1 MTNSQKYIAKTF
13 AGLEDVLAKELT
25 GLGAKDIK
33 TLRRG
38 VQFAGDKKL
47 MYEANYLCRT
57 ALRVIKPIATFKAF
71 DEDQLYNEIGKIN
84 WSEYMGLNNTFS
96 IDGITSYSNI
106 THSKYLALKT
116 KDAIVD
122 QFREKFGKRPSVN
135 KDYPDLS
142 INVRIFKNECTVS
155 LDSSGESLHKRGY
168 RKATGPAPLN
178 EVLAAG
184 LIQMSGWNA
193 NSNFIDPM
201 CGSGTI
207 PIEAALLA
215 LNIPAGFF
223 REDYAFK
230 KWKDFDAELW
240 EGIKNKAKENK
251 KEFKYKIWGSDWSGR
266 ILTTAKE
273 NVASAGLE
281 NEITI
286 KTSFFD
292 DLEPP
297 EGGGF
302 ILTNPPYGERIKT
315 HDIIK
320 LYKGIGDSLKQK
332 YSGFTA
338 WVLSGNMDAL
348 KFVGLRPSRN
358 IIVFNGPIECR
369 FAKFEIY
376 SGSKKKVG
384 NSQNL
389 SGRMQ
394 PAGRRRERLKNSR

>member
-1 MTNSQKYIAKTF
+1 
-13 AGLEDVLAKELT
+13 
-25 GLGAKDIK
+25 
-33 TLRRG
+33 
-38 VQFAGDKKL
+38 KKL